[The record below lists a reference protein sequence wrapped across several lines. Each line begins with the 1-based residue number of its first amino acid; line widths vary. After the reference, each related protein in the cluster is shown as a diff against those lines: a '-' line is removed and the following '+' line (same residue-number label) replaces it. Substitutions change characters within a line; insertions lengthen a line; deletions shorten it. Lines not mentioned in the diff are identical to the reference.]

1 MGLCPCSIHK
11 LHISKLVKLCR
22 NEENMLRALYIS
34 YTGMLN
40 QQHRLD
46 TITNNLANSATTGYK
61 KEGATSQTF
70 DKVLMKKLNDGSEN
84 YIDKPIGKMSLGV
97 KIGENFTDYSQ
108 GSFKATENSLDLAI
122 VNDGFFEISFKKAN
136 GESVMKYTRDGSF
149 SLTETGYLVTKDG
162 DFLQGANGY
171 IQLDTSAEIFIDK
184 DGYIWENGAVKDRV
198 KVVDFEDYNYL
209 KKYGENMYEEVEGAT
224 KKDVHTNMMQGYLE
238 VSNVNVISEMIDM
251 ITISRAYEAN
261 QKFIQTADS
270 ILEKNMTIGAL

>member
-108 GSFKATENSLDLAI
+108 GSFKATENPLDLAI

-162 DFLQGANGY
+162 DFVQGSNGN
-171 IQLDTSAEIFIDK
+171 IQLDTSAEIIIDK

-224 KKDVHTNMMQGYLE
+224 RKDVHTSMMQGYLE

>member
-162 DFLQGANGY
+162 DFVQGANGN
-171 IQLDTSAEIFIDK
+171 IQ
-184 DGYIWENGAVKDRV
+184 
-198 KVVDFEDYNYL
+198 
-209 KKYGENMYEEVEGAT
+209 
-224 KKDVHTNMMQGYLE
+224 
-238 VSNVNVISEMIDM
+238 
-251 ITISRAYEAN
+251 
-261 QKFIQTADS
+261 
-270 ILEKNMTIGAL
+270 